1 MVMITPIVSMSI
13 NMFRLLLLTE
23 SIHSFFHSVAIL
35 AQVAPKALPFK
46 WLCSSRDGGVAPKAL
61 PFIWLCPYAS
71 RTSRMDFAARF
82 EEMEVLLH
90 GYNI

>member
-1 MVMITPIVSMSI
+1 MITPIVSMSI

-46 WLCSSRDGGVAPKAL
+46 WLC
-61 PFIWLCPYAS
+61 PYAS

-82 EEMEVLLH
+82 EEMEVALH
-90 GYNI
+90 GYNIIIVTACRRLAANPQGA